1 MAEPYTID
9 INRRV
14 IPSIE
19 TDRTT
24 AQQQDL
30 SPVQEAKRR
39 AEDSKDRKNA
49 AVLADAGRQAAL
61 RAINYG
67 LNQYGNLTGD
77 YLTGQ
82 NIQQA
87 QSYFSILSG
96 ATSVAG
102 ALGAA
107 MTVGMIVATEVIKY
121 NRNMENL
128 NMLRQRAGVFTNG
141 GRDTSE

>member
-1 MAEPYTID
+1 MSKPYEID

-14 IPSIE
+14 IP
-19 TDRTT
+19 TATGDRTR
-24 AQQQDL
+24 AQQQDM
-30 SPVQEAKRR
+30 SPVGIAPPSADK
-39 AEDSKDRKNA
+39 KTA
-49 AVLADAGRQAAL
+49 AIIADAGRQAGL

-77 YLTGQ
+77 YITGQ
-82 NIQQA
+82 SIQQA
-87 QSYFSILSG
+87 QSYFSIISG

-121 NRNMENL
+121 NRNMENITL
-128 NMLRQRAGVFTNG
+128 LRQRAGVFTNG
-141 GRDTSE
+141 GRDTDE

>member
-1 MAEPYTID
+1 MSKPYEID

-14 IPSIE
+14 IPTGTE
-19 TDRTT
+19 DRTR
-24 AQQQDL
+24 AQQQDM
-30 SPVQEAKRR
+30 SPVATPPPS
-39 AEDSKDRKNA
+39 ADRKTA
-49 AVLADAGRQAAL
+49 AIIADAGRQAAL

-77 YLTGQ
+77 YMTGQ
-82 NIQQA
+82 GIQQA
-87 QSYFSILSG
+87 QSYFSIISG

-128 NMLRQRAGVFTNG
+128 TMLRQRAGVFTNG
-141 GRDTSE
+141 GRDTDE

>member
-1 MAEPYTID
+1 MAQPYTID
-9 INRRV
+9 INKRV

-19 TDRTT
+19 TDKTA
-24 AQQQDL
+24 AQQQDM
-30 SPVQEAKRR
+30 SPVQKGQRD
-39 AEDSKDRKNA
+39 AESSKDRKNA
-49 AVLADAGRQAAL
+49 SVLADAGRQAAL

-82 NIQQA
+82 GIQQA
-87 QSYFSILSG
+87 QSYYQILSG
-96 ATSVAG
+96 AATVAG

-128 NMLRQRAGVFTNG
+128 TMLRQRAGVFTSG
-141 GRDTSE
+141 GRDTGE